1 MKVGITGESGFI
13 GRRLSE
19 AVKAEGWHL
28 QPFEDEWF
36 TEEEALVRWASE
48 CDTIVHLAARNRP
61 TDDPATYATNVRL
74 TERLIAALAK
84 TPKTPAI
91 LYASSIREGDPT
103 AFGRSKRACRERL
116 EAYFEPRG
124 GRLTTLRI
132 PNVFGPGA
140 RAFDNSFI
148 ATFSWQLIHG
158 EEPVVTED
166 RLVPLVHVDS
176 LARQIVAV
184 LRGERAEVAADFRMS
199 VPEVLAVLRGFWA
212 EFQKRGTVSIPP
224 DRNSADLRATFLSY
238 LD

>member
-19 AVKAEGWHL
+19 AVKAEGWIL

-36 TEEEALVRWASE
+36 TEKEALARWVSG
-48 CDTIVHLAARNRP
+48 CDAIVHLAARNRP

-74 TERLIAALAK
+74 TESLTRAMRCTNYHKSMI
-84 TPKTPAI
+84 
-91 LYASSIREGDPT
+91 YASSIREGDPT
-103 AFGRSKRACRERL
+103 AFGQSKKVCRERL
-116 EAYFEPRG
+116 EAYFPPPG
-124 GRLTTLRI
+124 DRLTTLRI

-184 LRGERAEVAADFRMS
+184 LRGERAEVAADFRMT
-199 VPEVLAVLRGFWA
+199 VPDVLAVLRGFRA
-212 EFQKRGTVSIPP
+212 EFEATGRVAEPADT
-224 DRNSADLRATFLSY
+224 NSANLYNAFISY
-238 LD
+238 LF